1 MLQSLHIKN
10 FRGFRDLKIEPL
22 KRVNLIIGQ
31 NNTGK
36 TGVLEALTLLLWE
49 PSPAS
54 CGNLPNMFRSA
65 GQGDWDETFWKWLFY
80 NKSLMRNVEISG
92 SFDNQKEFGMVL
104 QPNQKPMNSHNS
116 LLPNLIYV
124 EDIATFRC
132 YTTAVRSGPGPHNAR
147 FKPAIFSTHPSD
159 PTQNALK
166 YNRVILKRRRKQVE
180 RMLREIEPRLET
192 VEALQTE
199 LPNHQQTSL
208 IYADLGLSE
217 MIPVTQLGQGFNRLL
232 DIYSEVVASD
242 AKALVI
248 DELENGLHHSVLP
261 TIWKGLLL
269 AAKEV
274 DVQIFATTH
283 SWECVLA
290 ADQAA
295 REGENYDLALI
306 RLDRVKDDIKA
317 TVIDENS
324 LTTAKELHWE
334 MR

>member
-1 MLQSLHIKN
+1 MLKSVHIKN
-10 FRGFRDLKIEPL
+10 FQGFQDLKIEPL

-49 PSPAS
+49 PSPANCQS
-54 CGNLPNMFRSA
+54 LPNMFRTT
-65 GQGDWDETFWKWLFY
+65 GNGDPRETFWNWLFF
-80 NKSLMRNVEISG
+80 NKSTTQNAEIYG
-92 SFDNQKEFGMVL
+92 SFDNKIDFGLILRVD
-104 QPNQKPMNSHNS
+104 PRIRINSP
-116 LLPNLIYV
+116 LPNTRDVGNIG
-124 EDIATFRC
+124 
-132 YTTAVRSGPGPHNAR
+132 TAIVCTLAGQNAPNAGL
-147 FKPAIFSTHPSD
+147 KPAIFSTHPRN
-159 PTQNALK
+159 PTENAIK
-166 YNRVILKRRRKQVE
+166 YNRVILKRRKKQVE
-180 RMLREIEPRLET
+180 AMLREIEPRLET
-192 VEALQTE
+192 LEALQTGQ
-199 LPNHQQTSL
+199 PPQQTSL

-242 AKALVI
+242 AKALLI
-248 DELENGLHHSVLP
+248 DEIENGLHHSVLP
-261 TIWKGLLL
+261 IIWKGLFL

-295 REGENYDLALI
+295 RIGEDYDLALI
-306 RLDRVKDDIKA
+306 RLDRVKEDIKA
-317 TVIDENS
+317 TIIDEKS
-324 LTTAKELHWE
+324 LDTAKELHWE